1 MFLSAA
7 VLLDCVS
14 LALWIRTKYT
24 IRAALNRT
32 ILFQRSDIT
41 FVEVS
46 VFLKALISSQR
57 SNLQFLKQF
66 VDCVGVP
73 DSD

>member
-24 IRAALNRT
+24 IRAACNRT

-41 FVEVS
+41 FDEVS
-46 VFLKALISSQR
+46 VFFKGAYIKSA
-57 SNLQFLKQF
+57 FLKEF